1 MRLLLRR
8 TVEHVGKIGDIVDVS
23 DGYGRNYLMP
33 QGLAVAVTADTKR
46 MIELEKVKVAKI
58 EAERK
63 QKMETLARTLHGA
76 EMELLEKAQDDDS
89 LYGSVTGHAIAHT
102 LNTRL
107 NLEIDPKMIKLDDP
121 IKKLGVYDVEIKL
134 HPEVSAKIR
143 IYVNREPD

>member
-8 TVEHVGKIGDIVDVS
+8 TVEHVGKIGDIVNVS

-33 QGLAVAVTADTKR
+33 QGLGVAVTADNRK
-46 MIELEKVKVAKI
+46 MIEIEKVKVAKI
-58 EAERK
+58 EAEK
-63 QKMETLARTLHGA
+63 KAKMETLARTLHGA
-76 EMELLEKAQDDDS
+76 EMELLEKAQDDDT
-89 LYGSVTGHAIAHT
+89 LYGSVTGHSIAQT

-107 NLEIDPKMIKLDDP
+107 NLELDPKSVKLVDP

-134 HPEVSAKIR
+134 HAEVSAKIR